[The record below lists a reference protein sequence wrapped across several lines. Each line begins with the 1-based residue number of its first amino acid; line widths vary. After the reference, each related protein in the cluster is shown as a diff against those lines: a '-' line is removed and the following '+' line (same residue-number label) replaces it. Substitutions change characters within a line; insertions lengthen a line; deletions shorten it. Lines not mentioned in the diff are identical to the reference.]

1 MDRQPQT
8 IEEIQALLAAQNQG
22 AAPDVSAAPGET
34 ELASIRVEQER
45 ERLRKMKA
53 DADKADEEAEAEHER
68 MKQSHRRR
76 TFVKSGPLNWSTN
89 AADKLSICGNSFP
102 LYLTAP
108 FGRFHNPPDA
118 WRSS

>member
-1 MDRQPQT
+1 M
-8 IEEIQALLAAQNQG
+8 G
-22 AAPDVSAAPGET
+22 AVYT
-34 ELASIRVEQER
+34 RRIRVSMLVFYHVHNAAVDQIEVVRRGNAPRVEGGH
-45 ERLRKMKA
+45 EA
-53 DADKADEEAEAEHER
+53 DNPAEAEHE
-68 MKQSHRRR
+68 QVEESHRRR

-108 FGRFHNPPDA
+108 FGRFHNPPAA

>member
-1 MDRQPQT
+1 MLMFHHVGESAVDRLKVA
-8 IEEIQALLAAQNQG
+8 ALWRGRDA
-22 AAPDVSAAPGET
+22 T
-34 ELASIRVEQER
+34 CVEGGH
-45 ERLRKMKA
+45 
-53 DADKADEEAEAEHER
+53 KADEESEAERER
-68 MKQSHRRR
+68 VEESHRRR

-108 FGRFHNPPDA
+108 FGRFHNPPAA